1 MNADESD
8 HARSVQ
14 PERVRGRREG
24 SGGGAAS
31 GAPINVPPDGG
42 PRWAGRLTYLG
53 NHVYAL
59 KVKVEELALGEDARY
74 ASIYFAIDDLR
85 AWIAVQLQQR
95 ALEVSEKPNG
105 AGE

>member
-14 PERVRGRREG
+14 PKRVRGRREG

-31 GAPINVPPDGG
+31 GAPIDVPPHGG
-42 PRWAGRLTYLG
+42 RRRVGTLTYLG

-59 KVKVEELALGEDARY
+59 RTKPQQLAEVADAES
-74 ASIYFAIDDLR
+74 AMIIFSIDELR
-85 AWIAVQLQQR
+85 AWIATQLQQR
-95 ALEVSEKPNG
+95 ALEISQEPDG